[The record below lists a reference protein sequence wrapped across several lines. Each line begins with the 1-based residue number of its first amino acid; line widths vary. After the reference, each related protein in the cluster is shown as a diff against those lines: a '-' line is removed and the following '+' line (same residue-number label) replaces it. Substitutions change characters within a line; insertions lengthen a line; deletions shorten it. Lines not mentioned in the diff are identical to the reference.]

1 MKKFVLKR
9 LLALIPTILIIVFVV
24 YFILDLTPSSPGRLI
39 LGQMAS
45 AEAVEAKNIE
55 LGYDKPFIIRYVNYV
70 FNLCKGDLGTSWVT
84 GKGVLESILARFPVT
99 VTLAVGATAIGIIV
113 GVLLGILAAV
123 KQYSIFDIAGTSLAM
138 VLASFPAFWI
148 GMMLTILFAQKL
160 GWLPSYGTGSVA
172 HYILPWFTTA
182 CSFIASQLRMT
193 RTSLLECIRM
203 DYVRTARAKGQ
214 KESIVIYRHALRNA
228 LMPVVTMAGM
238 NFGAL
243 LGGTVTV
250 ETVFTLNGVGTLIL
264 TSIRSKDIPVIL
276 GAIVILAICYT
287 LVMLVVDIL
296 YGFIDP
302 QIKARYVKK

>member
-243 LGGTVTV
+243 PGGTVTV

>member
-1 MKKFVLKR
+1 MGKFILKR

-24 YFILDLTPSSPGRLI
+24 SFILDLTPSSPGQLI

-45 AEAVEAKNIE
+45 PEAIEAKNIE
-55 LGYDKPFIIRYVNYV
+55 FGYDKPFLIRYVKYIV
-70 FNLCKGDLGTSWVT
+70 ELCQGNLGTSWVT
-84 GKGVLESILARFPVT
+84 GKGVLESVLARFPVT
-99 VTLAVGATAIGIIV
+99 VTLAAGATLIGIVV

-123 KQYSIFDIAGTSLAM
+123 KQYSIFDAAGTTFAM
-138 VLASFPAFWI
+138 ILASLPAFWV
-148 GMMLTILFAQKL
+148 GMMLVILFAQVL
-160 GWLPSYGTGSVA
+160 GWLPSYGTGSVK

-193 RTSLLECIRM
+193 RTSLLESIRM

-264 TSIRSKDIPVIL
+264 TSIRSKDVPVVV

-296 YGFIDP
+296 YGFINP
-302 QIKARYVKK
+302 QIRARYLKG